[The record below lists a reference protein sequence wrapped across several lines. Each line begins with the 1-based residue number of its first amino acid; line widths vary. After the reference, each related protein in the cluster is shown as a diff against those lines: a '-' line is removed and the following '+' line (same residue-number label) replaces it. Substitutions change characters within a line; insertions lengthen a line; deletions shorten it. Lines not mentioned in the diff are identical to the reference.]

1 MAITFLPLDA
11 MMRLSIV
18 QSSLHWEH
26 PEANR
31 VMFAEKM
38 RPLAGHTDLVVL
50 PEMFT
55 TGFSMNAAQL
65 AEPMQGPT
73 TAWMLEQA
81 AALGAAVAG
90 SFICSEE
97 GRYFNRF
104 VFARP
109 DGSVETYNKRHL
121 FSLAGEDKTYAQG
134 WDKAR
139 IEWLGWRIRPLICYD
154 LRFPVWSRNE
164 KNNPYDLL
172 LYVANWPQ
180 TRIHHW
186 SSLLVARAIENQCY
200 VVAPAQAG
208 IHRSHNK
215 DSQRETYGHTMVV
228 DPWGSVMASLASGVG
243 IIYAEI
249 NTDFRKDV
257 QKQIPMFEHRRL

>member
-1 MAITFLPLDA
+1 
-11 MMRLSIV
+11 MRLSII
-18 QSSLHWEH
+18 QSTLHWEN
-26 PEANR
+26 PESNR
-31 VMFAEKM
+31 AMFAEKM

-55 TGFSMNAAQL
+55 TGFSMNAAAL

-73 TAWMLEQA
+73 TSWMLEQA
-81 AALGAAVAG
+81 SALGAAIAG

-97 GRYFNRF
+97 GRYFNRL

-109 DGSVETYNKRHL
+109 DGALESYNKRHL

-134 WDKAR
+134 WEKVR
-139 IEWLGWRIRPLICYD
+139 IEWKGWRIRPLICYD

-186 SSLLVARAIENQCY
+186 SSLLVARAIENQAFVAGVNIFGQDGAGLQY
-200 VVAPAQAG
+200 VGESAVIDFSG
-208 IHRSHNK
+208 
-215 DSQRETYGHTMVV
+215 REIGRISGKEGVLTAELSLDDLREYRRQFPFLV
-228 DPWGSVMASLASGVG
+228 DADV
-243 IIYAEI
+243 
-249 NTDFRKDV
+249 FRL
-257 QKQIPMFEHRRL
+257 P